1 MSTSM
6 AYQGGD
12 IRTGAYLIC
21 RAGRH
26 LCAMSTGQIVETMR
40 VLPIEALAGTPDFV
54 RGMSVIRGTP
64 VPVLDLPCLL
74 NIGESQPQRL
84 VTVKVGGRI
93 VALLVDSVIGI
104 RSIAGDSVSDLPP
117 LLRDAG
123 GETVST
129 IGILDAELL
138 LFLNNMRIISDSAS
152 EALRLAEAAP

>member
-6 AYQGGD
+6 AYQDED
-12 IRTGAYLIC
+12 IRTDAYLIC

-26 LCAMSTGQIVETMR
+26 LCAMSTTHIVETMR
-40 VLPIEALAGTPDFV
+40 ILPISALSGTPDYV

-64 VPVLDLPCLL
+64 VPVLDLPRLL

-84 VTVKVGGRI
+84 ITINIGGRI
-93 VALLVDSVIGI
+93 IALLVDAVIGI
-104 RSIAGDSVSDLPP
+104 RSIASDSVRDLPA

-138 LFLNNMRIISDSAS
+138 LFLNNMRIISESAVH
-152 EALRLAEAAP
+152 ALQAAEATS